1 MKSVVFALLVAGGMV
16 IEGLFLRAVFG
27 GAGGVGMVSLHALGS
42 VLGGLGLLGLVT
54 RIAPARGGRR
64 WLAVFLVGGA
74 LCLPL
79 LGLIGPLFAVLG
91 NAWLPRRGDL
101 PDSIVPVPHRELP
114 ERGEQAP
121 SSPRLGAA
129 SAYGRLR
136 HARTILDRMDAL
148 IALRGIED
156 KSTIPVLKLALRD
169 NADEVRLLAFTML
182 QERER
187 AYYAEIHARKGKL
200 AAANLED
207 AITHRTA
214 IAQAY
219 WELAYQDLVQGE
231 LLAFS
236 LEEAGTQL
244 AMALSARPKDP
255 GNTMLLGRIRLRQ
268 GRYPE
273 AARLLDEARALGLP
287 DAVVRPHQAEVA
299 FLARDFGKTR
309 AYLADLPPQA
319 RQLAVIGDLAEFW
332 A

>member
-1 MKSVVFALLVAGGMV
+1 
-16 IEGLFLRAVFG
+16 
-27 GAGGVGMVSLHALGS
+27 
-42 VLGGLGLLGLVT
+42 
-54 RIAPARGGRR
+54 
-64 WLAVFLVGGA
+64 

-79 LGLIGPLFAVLG
+79 IGIVGPLIAILG
-91 NAWLPRRGDL
+91 NTWFPRRGDL

-114 ERGEQAP
+114 ERGAKAP
-121 SSPRLGAA
+121 CIPRLGAA

-136 HARTILDRMDAL
+136 HARTLMDRMDAL
-148 IALRGIED
+148 IALRDIDD

-169 NADEVRLLAFTML
+169 NADEVRLLAFTLL

-187 AYYAEIHARKGKL
+187 GYYAEIHARKGKL
-200 AAANLED
+200 ADAGPED
-207 AITHRTA
+207 AITHLTA

-231 LLAFS
+231 LLDFS
-236 LEEAGTQL
+236 LDEAGTHL
-244 AMALSARPKDP
+244 ARALKARPKDS
-255 GNTMLLGRIRLRQ
+255 GNTLLLGRIRLRQ
-268 GRYPE
+268 GSYPE
-273 AARLLDEARALGLP
+273 AARLLDEARALGMP